1 MSLSLDQIL
10 MAAQEAKRQ
19 EQQRE
24 AAAQMVD
31 EIERI
36 KAEDWQPPIDVDA
49 CYVPE
54 NLVPADWWLQE
65 QIAKHK
71 ASQGLAE
78 EPKEPETQA
87 WYTVEDTD

>member
-1 MSLSLDQIL
+1 MAMSLDQI
-10 MAAQEAKRQ
+10 AAAAEQRKL

-24 AAAQMVD
+24 TVAQMAD

-36 KAEDWQPPIDVDA
+36 KAEDWQPPFDEHE
-49 CYVPE
+49 YTPE
-54 NLVPADWWLQE
+54 TTVPADWFIRD